1 MSNSAIGNQMK
12 FVQGPTGPTGSNG
25 VTGPTGAGTTG
36 VTGPTGS
43 QGTAG
48 TNGSIGPT
56 GPTGAQGTA
65 GSQGIQGTAGTN
77 GAKGTTGVTGPT
89 GNNGAT
95 GPTGSP
101 VPRSASTTSSATP
114 TPNADTTD
122 AFDLSAQAAT
132 AAFGVP
138 SGTPS
143 DFQKLIIRIKDNG
156 TVRALTWSS
165 ATGGYVAGGVT
176 LPSTTVTGK
185 IMNIGFQYNTANS
198 LNKWQCVAL
207 AQEA

>member
-12 FVQGPTGPTGSNG
+12 FVQGPTGPAGSNG
-25 VTGPTGAGTTG
+25 VTGPTG
-36 VTGPTGS
+36 P
-43 QGTAG
+43 
-48 TNGSIGPT
+48 
-56 GPTGAQGTA
+56 
-65 GSQGIQGTAGTN
+65 QGIQGTAGTA
-77 GAKGTTGVTGPT
+77 GST
-89 GNNGAT
+89 GAT

-101 VPRSASTTSSATP
+101 IPRSASTTSSGVP